1 MKRSVRLYVASCSA
15 VLWLGLV
22 CAASLG
28 RLDVLAHPAR
38 LAPLLGMVV
47 AVEALVVR
55 ERNRGRSKLQSF
67 SATAHI
73 AAAIIFGPA
82 VAALLACVGVVVVDG
97 LQGAPRRV
105 VLMNSAMFGCAI
117 GLAGIVFELA
127 GGTVG
132 TVSSGDFVPLL
143 LLIAVRFAVNEFMLG
158 VVVALDSG
166 ARFGDLM
173 RDQLRDQVREALGSE
188 LGQGC
193 LGVLLA
199 YVFTSGTWVILPF
212 LVPLLGA
219 LYQSEANFERLKS
232 ETADVLHQLATAIDE
247 RDRNTADHTQRV
259 ASYVERFAKA
269 IALGERETARL
280 VQAARYH
287 DLGKIVVDVA
297 TLSKPERLD
306 EEELQAIRRHPRLS
320 ARLLAPFH
328 FAQEIALFAEL
339 HHERYDGRG
348 YYGVP
353 RQDIPIEAHV
363 LIVADSF
370 DAMTSNRPY
379 RSGLPIA
386 DALAELEAN
395 AGTQFHPLVATTFAA
410 VVGGDD
416 LEAAVGHERLAAL
429 RAEFSAVPVVDLG
442 WLRGLPK
449 PSSITVV
456 LASITLACAGINEVP
471 VGVTASAAVAT
482 LAFGSLTLA
491 ELLLYQRR
499 KRHALR
505 ALERG
510 ASPAEALAAGGV
522 AGWAAWLVPDP
533 RHDTY
538 TPWPITWPIHD
549 PDLAHAA
556 ALALRPTIDQARA
569 RLSSGRYI
577 SIAAPNESGARLA
590 VGAPVCP
597 SRFDLALIEC
607 VASSALPR
615 RPDARELARS
625 APEQRDT
632 RDLVTGVISVELG
645 LFEAVRRA
653 AGQLCAQ
660 RVVQDA
666 SRRIEELL
674 RAEDQL
680 ARLSDDR
687 FAIAVMAAS
696 QEQLDRISSRITSA
710 LRDVPVPRGSGEPR
724 PTVRAALMP
733 EALGDAMLAEAIQ
746 CIDSAV
752 ERRKAA

>member
-117 GLAGIVFELA
+117 GLAGMVFELA

-297 TLSKPERLD
+297 TLSKPGRLD
-306 EEELQAIRRHPRLS
+306 DEELQAIRRHPRLS

-353 RQDIPIEAHV
+353 RQDIPIEAHI

-416 LEAAVGHERLAAL
+416 LEAAVGHEQLAEL

-442 WLRGLPK
+442 WLRGLLK

-456 LASITLACAGINEVP
+456 LASITLACAGITEVP

-499 KRHALR
+499 KRHALH

-569 RLSSGRYI
+569 RLSSGRYV

-607 VASSALPR
+607 VAGSALPR

-632 RDLVTGVISVELG
+632 RGLVTGVISVELG
-645 LFEAVRRA
+645 LFDAVRRA

-666 SRRIEELL
+666 SRRVEALL
-674 RAEDQL
+674 RAEDEL
-680 ARLSDDR
+680 ARFSDDR

-733 EALGDAMLAEAIQ
+733 EALGDAMLSEAIQ
-746 CIDSAV
+746 YIESAV
-752 ERRKAA
+752 EGRKAA

>member
-73 AAAIIFGPA
+73 AAASILRPGGRRVARLRGCGGGGWPAGRAPA
-82 VAALLACVGVVVVDG
+82 VVCT
-97 LQGAPRRV
+97 
-105 VLMNSAMFGCAI
+105 NSAMFGCAI
-117 GLAGIVFELA
+117 GIAGTVFELA

-297 TLSKPERLD
+297 TLSKPGRLD

-395 AGTQFHPLVATTFAA
+395 AGTQFHPLVATAFAA

-456 LASITLACAGINEVP
+456 LASITLACVGINEVP

-522 AGWAAWLVPDP
+522 AGWAAWLGARPPP
-533 RHDTY
+533 RHVHAVADY
-538 TPWPITWPIHD
+538 
-549 PDLAHAA
+549 LADSRPRSRACRRSGASPHHRPGSSA
-556 ALALRPTIDQARA
+556 ALVRQVRLDRRSERIRGPT
-569 RLSSGRYI
+569 
-577 SIAAPNESGARLA
+577 
-590 VGAPVCP
+590 
-597 SRFDLALIEC
+597 
-607 VASSALPR
+607 R
-615 RPDARELARS
+615 RRS
-625 APEQRDT
+625 A
-632 RDLVTGVISVELG
+632 
-645 LFEAVRRA
+645 
-653 AGQLCAQ
+653 C
-660 RVVQDA
+660 
-666 SRRIEELL
+666 
-674 RAEDQL
+674 
-680 ARLSDDR
+680 LS
-687 FAIAVMAAS
+687 
-696 QEQLDRISSRITSA
+696 
-710 LRDVPVPRGSGEPR
+710 
-724 PTVRAALMP
+724 
-733 EALGDAMLAEAIQ
+733 
-746 CIDSAV
+746 
-752 ERRKAA
+752 

>member
-117 GLAGIVFELA
+117 GLAGMVFELA

-306 EEELQAIRRHPRLS
+306 EEELEAIRRHPRLS

-416 LEAAVGHERLAAL
+416 LEAAVGHEQLAAL

-471 VGVTASAAVAT
+471 VGVTASAALAT

-499 KRHALR
+499 KRHALG
-505 ALERG
+505 ALEQG

-538 TPWPITWPIHD
+538 TPWPITWPIQD
-549 PDLAHAA
+549 PDLAHTA
-556 ALALRPTIDQARA
+556 ALALRPTIDQGRA
-569 RLSSGRYI
+569 RLSSGRYV

-615 RPDARELARS
+615 RPDTRELARS
-625 APEQRDT
+625 ASEQRDT
-632 RDLVTGVISVELG
+632 RGLVTGVISVELG

-666 SRRIEELL
+666 RRRVEALL
-674 RAEDQL
+674 RAEDEL